1 MVKTL
6 TNLLKIM
13 NESLKQK
20 ETLDAEIKELESA
33 IESLECQLEV
43 KKVRLERKLETLRIL
58 LNNLNNDYE

>member
-1 MVKTL
+1 
-6 TNLLKIM
+6 M

-43 KKVRLERKLETLRIL
+43 KKIRLERKYEALKSL
-58 LNNLNNDYE
+58 LNYLNSD